1 MCLQQPGK
9 TVNKSMSFISSL
21 FKQYEE
27 KSLIISFNEYKN
39 LEIKTKFFMIK
50 KFAELLTSNYVL
62 ILNKLKSKEFSNI

>member
-1 MCLQQPGK
+1 MCLQQPGEI
-9 TVNKSMSFISSL
+9 VNKPMSFISSL

-39 LEIKTKFFMIK
+39 LEINAKFFMIK

-62 ILNKLKSKEFSNI
+62 ILNKLKNEEFSNI